1 MTLPITVILAVP
13 WLLFQ
18 REYIVAK
25 LFDFGIPELP
35 TLPKLP
41 SPSALFGSGGKG
53 LAVNSISSTIG
64 SKLGVPNRQFAQGDL
79 NARSEKELNY
89 KAFVIAQEYKGS
101 TGKGILVEAW
111 LPETVGMDVNANYD
125 APFAQGIANQVP
137 ENVGALARF
146 LGMSLTTQ
154 AFTIQVWQGGAFIEF
169 QIPFIFQA
177 ESSPANDVMR
187 PIKDLLKLTM
197 PKDPNGGGLLEAP
210 GPVIDLKRLSESG
223 ASAASAI
230 AEVAGGISVSSVKDT
245 FSELKSDTFGV
256 LSSLKNSAERNIAR
270 PLSNAIV
277 NSIKNNISLYIGK
290 FLYLPSVV
298 ITDVSPTY
306 DVMIGPD
313 RNPIRAT
320 VNVNFR
326 TFFIPTQ
333 NDIDV
338 MFPSATESTT
348 QKGI

>member
-1 MTLPITVILAVP
+1 MA
-13 WLLFQ
+13 
-18 REYIVAK
+18 R
-25 LFDFGIPELP
+25 LFDIPGLP
-35 TLPKLP
+35 TIPQPP
-41 SPSALFGSGGKG
+41 SPTALFGAATKSVG
-53 LAVNSISSTIG
+53 LSSNSITSTLG
-64 SKLGVPNRQFAQGDL
+64 AKLGIPKGALPQGEL

-89 KAFVIAQEYKGS
+89 KAYVIAQEYQGS
-101 TGKGILVEAW
+101 GGKGILVEAW

-154 AFTIQVWQGGAFIEF
+154 AFTVQVWQGGAFIEF

-177 ESSPANDVMR
+177 ESSPANDVMT

-197 PKDPNGGGLLEAP
+197 PKDPSGGGLLEAP

-223 ASAASAI
+223 ASAANAI
-230 AEVAGGISVSSVKDT
+230 SSFAGGLSLSGLKDS
-245 FSELKSDTFGV
+245 FSELKSDTFGA
-256 LSSLKNSAERNIAR
+256 LSKFKNSAEQNIAR
-270 PLSNAIV
+270 PLSTAIV
-277 NSIKNNISLYIGK
+277 NSIKNNISLHIGK

-338 MFPSATESTT
+338 MFPSATSSSTRR
-348 QKGI
+348 GI